1 MGFSFSS
8 FLNVTTECE
17 KVLVLMSV
25 FPRKGGDGKSLGEEG
40 LVWPTTFWN
49 NEQRI
54 PASISD
60 NEYGCEFFS

>member
-8 FLNVTTECE
+8 FFNVTTECE

-40 LVWPTTFWN
+40 LV
-49 NEQRI
+49 
-54 PASISD
+54 
-60 NEYGCEFFS
+60 